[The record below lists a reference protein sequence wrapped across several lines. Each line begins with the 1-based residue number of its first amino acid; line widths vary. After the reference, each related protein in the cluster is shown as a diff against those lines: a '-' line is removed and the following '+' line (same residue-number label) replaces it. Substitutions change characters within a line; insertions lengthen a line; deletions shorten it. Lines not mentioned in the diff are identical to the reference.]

1 MGDTEFKMRMFT
13 LNWDSYNIHIREMMD
28 DLINDM
34 DTADVTLVCDDGVK
48 IRAHKLVL
56 KACSLVFKTILHK
69 NSTPN
74 AFIYL
79 RGINSAEMN
88 LLLEY
93 MYLGETTF
101 EQENVENFLQVAND
115 LKIKEIN
122 EIIQGLNN
130 EPKEDLPSSCEKSQ
144 KAVEFNEMDTIGT
157 SEDKYNIDDDIV
169 EKKYLDYKPRI
180 KNEKRKY
187 ACGKCEYKAK
197 LKGNLTK
204 HIQYKHEEGNE
215 GFHCDQCDYIAKI
228 KSHLKHHQKYK
239 HEGVRYNCIS
249 CHYRATTT
257 GSLKRHIKLIHE
269 TQRTQEIKHTLI
281 TANE

>member
-79 RGINSAEMN
+79 RGINSSEMN
-88 LLLEY
+88 LILEY

-101 EQENVENFLQVAND
+101 EQENVDNFLQVAND

-122 EIIQGLNN
+122 EIIKGLDN
-130 EPKEDLPSSCEKSQ
+130 EPKKDLSSLYEKYQ
-144 KAVEFNEMDTIGT
+144 KAVEFNAIGT
-157 SEDKYNIDDDIV
+157 SEDKFIDYHIDQ
-169 EKKYLDYKPRI
+169 KKYSDYKPEI
-180 KNEKRKY
+180 KEEKRKY
-187 ACGKCEYKAK
+187 SCSKCEYKAK

-204 HIQYKHEEGNE
+204 HMQYKHGEGTE
-215 GFHCDQCDYIAKI
+215 TLGFHCDQCDYIAKI